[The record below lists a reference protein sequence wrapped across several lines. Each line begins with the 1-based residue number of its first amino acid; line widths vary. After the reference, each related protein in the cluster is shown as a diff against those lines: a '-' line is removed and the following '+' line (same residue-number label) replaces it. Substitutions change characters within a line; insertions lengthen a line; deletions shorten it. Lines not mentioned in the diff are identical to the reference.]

1 MELWLLWLDRSLR
14 SGIIIILEMF
24 SKYKDAVYSGKIGPV
39 LIQMSYLDYYLE
51 RISVKWADLF
61 GAFSRIVLLF
71 FLALI
76 FCSFIL
82 WLIIPVVE
90 LRKSARLRQIHEQLA
105 QMQEVIYS
113 IKEHLGRLD
122 DSK

>member
-1 MELWLLWLDRSLR
+1 MELWLLWLDINLR
-14 SGIIIILEMF
+14 LGIIILFGIF
-24 SKYKDAVYSGKIGPV
+24 SKCKDVICAGNIGPA
-39 LIQMSYLDYYLE
+39 LSQISYLDYYLE
-51 RISVKWADLF
+51 RASVKWADLF
-61 GAFSRIVLLF
+61 GVFSRIVLLF

-90 LRKSARLRQIHEQLA
+90 LRKSARLKQIHEQLA
-105 QMQEVIYS
+105 QMQEVIFS